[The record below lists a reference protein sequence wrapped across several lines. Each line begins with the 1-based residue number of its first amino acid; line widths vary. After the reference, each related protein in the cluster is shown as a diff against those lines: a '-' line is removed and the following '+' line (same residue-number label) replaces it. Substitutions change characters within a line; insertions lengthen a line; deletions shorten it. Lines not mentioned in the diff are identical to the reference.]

1 MSICLTFISYSTEYP
16 IETECTTET
25 SSECTTETTSECTT
39 ETTSECTTETT
50 SECTETSS
58 GYASETS
65 ECTETS
71 SGHTMKTMSKYPVP
85 TATGVANKTTA
96 SPTYLSPVESSTN
109 VYEGAAN
116 RATVAGG
123 ALVGVLA
130 LAAYLL

>member
-25 SSECTTETTSECTT
+25 S
-39 ETTSECTTETT
+39 SECTTETT